1 MNDIT
6 HFSMLN
12 ILIWIVSFFLMEF
25 PMRSIYL
32 SMGGESLTKWYG
44 FREFNIYNVI
54 IGDLFYV
61 LVGVIIAYR
70 VYKYFF
76 GEERNIVKFFMTFWV
91 IQMIGDLTFYLII
104 SGLPKSMNNKWIQFF
119 KNYGKTSGLNAVF
132 GDSIYI
138 LVWLLTAY
146 LIKDLKIDI
155 LLAILFAYIFICSII
170 DSS

>member
-6 HFSMLN
+6 HFSILN

-61 LVGVIIAYR
+61 LVGVIISYR
-70 VYKYFF
+70 SYKYFF
-76 GEERNIVKFFMTFWV
+76 GEERNIFKFFMVFWI

-104 SGLPKSMNNKWIQFF
+104 NGLPPSMNNKWIKFF
-119 KNYGKTSGLNAVF
+119 KNYGKTSGLNAVL

-138 LVWLLTAY
+138 FVWLLTAY
-146 LIKDLKIDI
+146 FIKELKVDI
-155 LLAILFAYIFICSII
+155 LFAILFAYIFICSII

>member
-6 HFSMLN
+6 HFSLLN

-70 VYKYFF
+70 AYKYFF
-76 GEERNIVKFFMTFWV
+76 GEERNIFKFFMVFWIV
-91 IQMIGDLTFYLII
+91 QMIGDLTFYLII
-104 SGLPKSMNNKWIQFF
+104 SGLPTSMNNKWIKFF
-119 KNYGKTSGLNAVF
+119 KNYGKTSGLNAVL

-138 LVWLLTAY
+138 FVWLLTAY
-146 LIKDLKIDI
+146 FIKELKVDI
-155 LLAILFAYIFICSII
+155 LFAILFAYIFICSII

>member
-6 HFSMLN
+6 HFSLLN

-25 PMRSIYL
+25 PMRSLYL
-32 SMGGESLTKWYG
+32 YMGGESLTKWYG

-70 VYKYFF
+70 IYKYFF
-76 GEERNIVKFFMTFWV
+76 GEERNIFKFFMVFWIV
-91 IQMIGDLTFYLII
+91 QMIGDLTFYLII
-104 SGLPKSMNNKWIQFF
+104 SGLPTSMNNKWIKFF

-138 LVWLLTAY
+138 FVWLLTAY
-146 LIKDLKIDI
+146 FIKELKIDI

>member
-70 VYKYFF
+70 TYKYFF
-76 GEERNIVKFFMTFWV
+76 GEERNIVKFFLTFWV